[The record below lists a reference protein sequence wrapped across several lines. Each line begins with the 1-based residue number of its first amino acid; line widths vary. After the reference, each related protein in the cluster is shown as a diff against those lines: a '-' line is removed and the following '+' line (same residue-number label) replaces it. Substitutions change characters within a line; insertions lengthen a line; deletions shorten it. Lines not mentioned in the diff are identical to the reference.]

1 MYQLFFLSVAT
12 NLVAGYLLSHLFL
25 REKIGALV
33 VFDPEFL
40 TSRTVYTVVGTL
52 AVVVGAL
59 RIVFVTPGDV
69 VVVGDLLPA
78 LSGLVAGVTLI
89 LIAYLERV
97 DAPFAFALRLGGIL
111 GERRNTVGIVAIV
124 IGVLHFFVPRLLFF

>member
-12 NLVAGYLLSHLFL
+12 NLVAGYLLSYSFL
-25 REKIGALV
+25 HEKLGAQA
-33 VFDPEFL
+33 VFDAEL
-40 TSRTVYTVVGTL
+40 LSSRTVYAVVGSV
-52 AVVVGAL
+52 AAIVGAL

-78 LSGLVAGVTLI
+78 LAGMVAGMTLV

-97 DAPFAFALRLGGIL
+97 DAPFAFAQRLGTIL
-111 GERRNTVGIVAIV
+111 GDRRNVVGVVAIV
-124 IGVLHFFVPRLLFF
+124 VGVLHFFVPRLLFL